1 MTDGMDMNLKY
12 EYFSSVKQKKV
23 EWLWYPYIPYGKITL
38 LQGDPGEGKSTFILN
53 VAALL
58 TRGAPM
64 PDGFQVA
71 RPQTVIYQ
79 CAEDNVADTVK
90 PRLVAADA
98 DCEKVAYIVDD
109 SGRLTLE
116 DDRIEKAIIQTEA
129 KLLILD
135 PLQAFLSQDG
145 DMQSAGRMRSILGKL
160 SLLAAKYNCAIVL
173 IGHMNKGN
181 SGNSIYRSLGSIDI
195 AAIAR
200 SVLMLRRDCMDSQ
213 VRYMTPIKS
222 SLSPE
227 GKTIAFSLGSA
238 DGFRWI
244 GPCDIDD
251 SDSECHHT
259 QKNGKRSDVVDCL
272 IEMLSGQDMLSSEVL
287 AEMSQLGVSRRTA
300 FNVKKEIGVQAYR
313 KENAW
318 YWRLPETLTGCRINL
333 KQEISKKRN
342 GGTDD
347 EGR

>member
-1 MTDGMDMNLKY
+1 MTDGMGVDFKF
-12 EYFSSVKQKKV
+12 EYFSSIKQKEV
-23 EWLWYPYIPYGKITL
+23 EWLWYPYIPYGKLTL

-64 PDGFQVA
+64 PDGFRVPQ
-71 RPQTVIYQ
+71 PQTVIYQ

-90 PRLVAADA
+90 PRLIAADA

-116 DDRIEKAIIQTEA
+116 DDRIEEAIIRTEA
-129 KLLILD
+129 RMFILD

-145 DMQSAGRMRSILGKL
+145 DMQSAGRMRGILGKL
-160 SLLAAKYNCAIVL
+160 SLIAAKYNCAIVL

-181 SGNSIYRSLGSIDI
+181 GGNSIYRSLGSVDI

-200 SVLMLRRDCMDSQ
+200 SVLMIKRDDTDSR

-227 GKTIAFSLGSA
+227 GKAIAFSLGGV
-238 DGFRWI
+238 DGFKWI
-244 GPCDIDD
+244 GRCDIDA
-251 SDSECHHT
+251 SDIKECRAR
-259 QKNGKRSDVVDCL
+259 KNGKRADVAECI
-272 IEMLSGQDMLSSEVL
+272 IEMLSDQDMLSSDIL
-287 AEMSQLGVSRRTA
+287 AEMAQLGVSRRTV
-300 FNVKKEIGVQAYR
+300 FNVKKEVGVQAYR

-318 YWRLPETLTGCRINL
+318 YWRLPGTHMGSGVYQ
-333 KQEISKKRN
+333 KQDNIDTAEQR
-342 GGTDD
+342 
-347 EGR
+347 

>member
-1 MTDGMDMNLKY
+1 MGVDFKY
-12 EYFSSVKQKKV
+12 EYFSSIKQKKV
-23 EWLWYPYIPYGKITL
+23 DWLWYPYIPYGKLTL

-71 RPQTVIYQ
+71 GPQTVIYQ

-90 PRLVAADA
+90 PRLIAADA
-98 DCEKVAYIVDD
+98 DCGKVAYIVDE
-109 SGRLTLE
+109 SGRITLE
-116 DDRIEKAIIQTEA
+116 DDRIEEVIIQTKA
-129 KLLILD
+129 KLFILD
-135 PLQAFLSQDG
+135 PLQAFQSQDG
-145 DMQSAGRMRSILGKL
+145 DMQSASRMRSILGKL
-160 SLLAAKYNCAIVL
+160 TLLAAKYNCAIVL

-181 SGNSIYRSLGSIDI
+181 GGNSIYRGLGSIDI

-200 SVLMLRRDCMDSQ
+200 SVLMIRRDCADSQ

-227 GKTIAFSLGSA
+227 GKTIAFSLGGT

-244 GPCDIDD
+244 GPCNNDA
-251 SDSECHHT
+251 SDCDCNHPP
-259 QKNGKRSDVVDCL
+259 KNRKRSDVVDCI
-272 IEMLSGQDMLSSEVL
+272 IEMLSERDMMSSEIL
-287 AEMSQLGVSRRTA
+287 AEMSQLGVSRRTL

-318 YWRLPETLTGCRINL
+318 FWRLPATLAVCHVDL
-333 KQEISKKRN
+333 KQEISMKQS
-342 GGTDD
+342 GGADD
-347 EGR
+347 ERR